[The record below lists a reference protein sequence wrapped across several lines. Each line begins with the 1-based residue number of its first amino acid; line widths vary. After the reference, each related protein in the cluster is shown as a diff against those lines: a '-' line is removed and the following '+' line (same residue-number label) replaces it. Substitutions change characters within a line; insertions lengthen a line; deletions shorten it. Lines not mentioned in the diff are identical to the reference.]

1 MKPFHEYIS
10 RHAEHT
16 PDKEAVVVCNQRA
29 TYGRLERNASAIAEV
44 LRSSGVTRHERVVIY
59 AKTSVE
65 VIAAAIGI
73 LKTESVLVLAHY
85 GFGADKLIHQL
96 TEVDARTLIV
106 SAEEDLAPIMGKT
119 SLARIV
125 RIGNSASF
133 PVATV
138 EHLAPSSGSPSSVN
152 QGLED
157 GEVRAIFYTSGSTA
171 SSKGV
176 AVSNRNMVAAWQSVS
191 AYLGDFDNEVIL
203 NYSPLHFDYGFYNI
217 MMPLLAGGTSVTE
230 AALPP
235 EPEAMLAFIRREGI
249 TGLHVIPTA
258 LFHLLQARQEAF
270 PKNEAIALRY
280 IASSGQLLPPARI
293 QRLRLLLPHVDIF
306 SMYGLTECK
315 RVTYL
320 PPEEIDHRPQS
331 VGKAIPGVRVFLATP
346 EGTLIDQ
353 PGQTGELA
361 VAGDLVMQGY
371 WGKPELTKK
380 IIVENLFGEDRVL
393 FTGDLFKMDSDGF
406 LYYAGRKDDV
416 FSRRTFQVNP
426 RDVEDVILTHDAV
439 SEAIVIP
446 VADEAVGHV
455 PKACVVLRN
464 GYTVSGDDLIQ
475 HCAER
480 LDWYLVPAIID
491 FYDALPRTV
500 NGKTSRSAVK
510 AEQARSRL

>member
-10 RHAEHT
+10 RHAECT
-16 PDKEAVVVCNQRA
+16 PNKEAVVVCNQRA
-29 TYGRLERNASAIAEV
+29 TYSRLERIASAIANV

-59 AKTSVE
+59 AQTSVE

-96 TEVDARTLIV
+96 NEVDARTLIV
-106 SAEEDLAPIMGKT
+106 STEEDLAPIMGKT
-119 SLARIV
+119 NVARIV
-125 RIGNSASF
+125 RIGNSA
-133 PVATV
+133 PVPPTTV
-138 EHLAPSSGSPSSVN
+138 EHLAPSSGSPSSVS
-152 QGLED
+152 QGMEHS
-157 GEVRAIFYTSGSTA
+157 EVRAIFYTSGSTA
-171 SSKGV
+171 SSKAV
-176 AVSNRNMVAAWQSVS
+176 AVSNRNMVTAWQSVS
-191 AYLGDFDNEVIL
+191 AYLGDFDKEVIL

-235 EPEAMLAFIRREGI
+235 EPETMLAFIRREGI

-258 LFHLLQARQEAF
+258 LFHLLQARPEAF
-270 PKNEAIALRY
+270 GKNDAMALRY
-280 IASSGQLLPPARI
+280 IASSGQLLPPAHI
-293 QRLRLLLPHVDIF
+293 QRLRQLLPHVDIF

-320 PPEEIDHRPQS
+320 PPEEIDDRPHS
-331 VGKAIPGVRVFLATP
+331 VGKPIPGVRVFLATP
-346 EGTLIDQ
+346 ERTLIDQ

-380 IIVENLFGEDRVL
+380 IIAENLFGEERVL

-426 RDVEDVILTHDAV
+426 RDVEDVILAHEAV

-446 VADEAVGHV
+446 VADEAVGYV

-464 GYTVSGDDLIQ
+464 GYTMSGDDLIQ
-475 HCAER
+475 HCAAR
-480 LDWYLVPAIID
+480 LDWYLVPAIVD

-500 NGKTSRSAVK
+500 NGKTSRSAVR